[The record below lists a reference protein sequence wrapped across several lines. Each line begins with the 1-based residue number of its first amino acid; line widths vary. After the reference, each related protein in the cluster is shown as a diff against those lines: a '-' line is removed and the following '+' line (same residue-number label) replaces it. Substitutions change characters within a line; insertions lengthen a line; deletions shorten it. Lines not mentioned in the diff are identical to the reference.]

1 MYTALQWI
9 ALRIRWALPAS
20 LALAACIDS
29 ATSAADLHPEG
40 PPMIEQV
47 RLTEVYTA
55 DDIPGLQRTVF
66 AFGSH
71 ADALPSEQH
80 PVTTAAATGNRL
92 RIIMDELLR
101 GNNLEE
107 IQCRGLIDDDAFGPV
122 PVGDTPDD
130 IARCAVAQDVL
141 PSRCP
146 GSSSRS
152 VCICALDAGCMV
164 DRIPGVTP
172 RGESV
177 GIKDADGDGATDAT
191 QFIAGAVGIRCGA
204 IDVPTNRALS
214 YWTPSGTQQTPAQGG
229 FDVLGPAIV
238 LVPAAPLPTGA
249 DCSLV
254 FASSVV
260 DKDGNQVCAPPDGD
274 ISAGCTPGDSAAFH
288 FTVEPMG
295 FIPTPA
301 IKDPGQSRTGAV
313 LLRAPAALDATTIA
327 SITVTEGATP
337 FTAFT
342 LSVGTLDAANQLTI
356 AWNPPG
362 LAASTR
368 YTITI
373 PTTVT
378 DTYHLGPPRAI
389 QFAFT
394 TAAN

>member
-1 MYTALQWI
+1 
-9 ALRIRWALPAS
+9 
-20 LALAACIDS
+20 
-29 ATSAADLHPEG
+29 
-40 PPMIEQV
+40 MIEQV
-47 RLTEVYTA
+47 RLKEVYTA
-55 DDIPGLQRTVF
+55 NNIPGLQRTVF

-71 ADALPSEQH
+71 ADAQASEEH
-80 PVTTAAATGNRL
+80 PVTTAAASGNRL

-107 IQCRGLIDDDAFGPV
+107 IQCRAVIDSDAFGPV

-146 GSSSRS
+146 GSSPRS
-152 VCICALDAGCMV
+152 VCVCALDAGCMV

-172 RGESV
+172 KGESV
-177 GIKDADGDGATDAT
+177 GIKDADGDGAADAT
-191 QFIAGAVGIRCGA
+191 QFIAGAVRLRCGT
-204 IDVPTNRALS
+204 IDVPTDPGLS
-214 YWTPSGTQQTPAQGG
+214 YWTPSGTQQPPAQGG

-238 LVPAAPLPTGA
+238 LVPAAPLPTGS

-295 FIPTPA
+295 FIPAPA
-301 IKDPGQSRTGAV
+301 IKDAGQSRTAAIT
-313 LLRAPAALDATTIA
+313 LLAPAPIDATTIA
-327 SITVTEGATP
+327 SITVTEGAAP

-342 LSVGTLDAANQLTI
+342 LRVGTLDTANQLTI
-356 AWNPPG
+356 AWDPPG

-378 DTYHLGPPRAI
+378 DTYHLGPPQAI